1 MKYNNNQ
8 IAVVLNRLQQWWST
22 DIIIEDLTKLI
33 DKHLSIKDSR
43 TEIIENYTNFKD
55 LEYVK
60 GVPLDEINKWLMYDE
75 FDDDDIKSD
84 EALMDQLKMVLFI
97 FLSDTIRYGLGD
109 ICGLEEA

>member
-43 TEIIENYTNFKD
+43 TEIIENYTNFKG

-60 GVPLDEINKWLMYDE
+60 GVPLDEINKWVMHDE
-75 FDDDDIKSD
+75 FDAEDVKSD
-84 EALMDQLKMVLFI
+84 KLIMDLMKSD
-97 FLSDTIRYGLGD
+97 LSWP
-109 ICGLEEA
+109 

>member
-75 FDDDDIKSD
+75 FDNEDIKSD
-84 EALMDQLKMVLFI
+84 KVLMDLLKSELLE
-97 FLSDTIRYGLGD
+97 FLTETIRYGF
-109 ICGLEEA
+109 EEVLQID